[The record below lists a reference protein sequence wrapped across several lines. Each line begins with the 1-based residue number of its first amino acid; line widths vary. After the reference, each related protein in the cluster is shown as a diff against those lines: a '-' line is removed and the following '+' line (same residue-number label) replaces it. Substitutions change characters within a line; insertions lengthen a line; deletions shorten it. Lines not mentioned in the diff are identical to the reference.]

1 VFELRFDSEVSKVK
15 IGVTGARGRIGEKLI
30 ERLKEEH
37 QVVTFGRSNSD
48 FPWTMGVIPAPDLL
62 KDVDAFIHLAWSL
75 RDRVRD
81 YHLNVGGTL
90 LLAQAARNSK
100 IPFLFVSSL
109 AATSSSE
116 YGKSKAAA
124 EKLVLEELGDVIR
137 FGLVPEFNGYTNSKV
152 KPVAFY
158 ISSPKQI
165 EITRFELIC
174 TSIEDWIK
182 SAKNE
187 LSASSIIT
195 VLSGALSSKHLFAK
209 KARLAVP
216 VPLVTIRLFLLAS
229 KPFSLRARNL
239 YDALKTITTIGT
251 IHDEV

>member
-1 VFELRFDSEVSKVK
+1 MK

-37 QVVTFGRSNSD
+37 QVVTFGRNNCD
-48 FPWTMGVIPAPDLL
+48 FPWTLGVIPAPDLL
-62 KDVDAFIHLAWSL
+62 KDLDVFIHLAWSL
-75 RDRVRD
+75 RDRVKD

-109 AATSSSE
+109 AATSFSE

-124 EKLVLEELGDVIR
+124 EKLVFEESGHIIR

-152 KPVAFY
+152 RPVAFY
-158 ISSPKQI
+158 ISLPKPV
-165 EITRFELIC
+165 ETTRFELIC
-174 TSIEDWIK
+174 ESIEDWIK

-187 LSASSIIT
+187 LALSWNLT
-195 VLSGALSSKHLFAK
+195 VLSGESSSKNLFAK
-209 KARLAVP
+209 NSKLALP
-216 VPLVTIRLFLLAS
+216 VPSVIIRLILRVS
-229 KPFSLRARNL
+229 MPFSLRARNL

-251 IHDEV
+251 IQNEV